1 MCGECTVEAG
11 VRKDVPPGLA
21 TARGLVASVGD
32 DLD

>member
-11 VRKDVPPGLA
+11 VREDVPPGLT
-21 TARGLVASVGD
+21 TARSLAAPVAD